1 MLTRRKQIKSF
12 GETIRK
18 AYILRAFLVFRNKK
32 KVRMRL
38 SSELA
43 GTPVLILREGAS
55 RSRGREA
62 QHGNIMAAR
71 IVAEAV
77 KSALGPKGM
86 DKMLV
91 DSFGDV
97 TITSDGRTILDEMDI
112 QHPAAKMMVEVAKT
126 QDDEVGD
133 GTTTAVITAGELL
146 GKAEDLIEKNVHP
159 TVIIDGYRKAA
170 DKALETIE
178 KIAISV
184 DSNDKASLEKV
195 AMTSMASKLVAESK
209 EYLAKIASSAILQV
223 AEKVEDGFKV
233 DIDDVKVEK
242 KAGEALTDTKLINGV
257 VLDKEVVHSGMPKRV
272 EKAKI
277 ALIDSP
283 LEIEKTE
290 FDAKINIE
298 SPEQMDAF
306 LKQEENMIKEMVE
319 KLAAKGANVIL
330 CQKGIDDMAQ
340 HFLSR
345 KNILAVRRVKKSDME
360 KLAKSTGGKLI
371 TNLDD
376 TTKKDLGYA
385 QLVEERKIGD
395 DKMTFIEGC
404 KNPRAVTIL
413 IRGGTERIVDEAE
426 RSLHDALCVARD
438 VVEEPKIVAG
448 GGAPEM
454 EVAKVLKAYAE
465 TLPGREQLAVM
476 CFAEAL
482 EAIPTTL
489 AENAGLDPIDIISE
503 LRARHEK
510 GEIWAGVE
518 VHTGKVKNMKEEG
531 VFEPIAVKKQIIKSC
546 TEAASMLLKIDDIIA
561 SGKMKAPPMP
571 PGGPPGG
578 PGMMPPGAGAY

>member
-1 MLTRRKQIKSF
+1 
-12 GETIRK
+12 
-18 AYILRAFLVFRNKK
+18 
-32 KVRMRL
+32 L

-97 TITSDGRTILDEMDI
+97 TITSDGRTVLDEMDI

-133 GTTTAVITAGELL
+133 GTTTAVIIAGELL

-178 KIAISV
+178 KVGIPV
-184 DSNDKASLEKV
+184 DSNDKASIEKV

-209 EYLAKIASSAILQV
+209 EYLAEIASSAILQV
-223 AEKVEDGFKV
+223 TQRAEDGFKV

-277 ALIDSP
+277 ALLDSA

-298 SPEQMDAF
+298 SPEEMDAF
-306 LKQEENMIKEMVE
+306 LKQEESMIKEMVE
-319 KLAAKGANVIL
+319 KLVAKGANVII

-345 KNILAVRRVKKSDME
+345 KNILAARRVKKSDME
-360 KLAKSTGGKLI
+360 KLAKATGGKII

-404 KNPRAVTIL
+404 KHPRAVTIL

-438 VVEEPKIVAG
+438 VVEEPKILAG

-454 EVAKVLKAYAE
+454 EVAKVLKEYAE

-482 EAIPTTL
+482 EAVPTTL

-518 VHTGKVKNMKEEG
+518 VHEGKVKNMKEVG

-546 TEAASMLLKIDDIIA
+546 TEAASMLLKIDDMIA

-578 PGMMPPGAGAY
+578 PGMMPPGAGEF

>member
-1 MLTRRKQIKSF
+1 
-12 GETIRK
+12 
-18 AYILRAFLVFRNKK
+18 
-32 KVRMRL
+32 L

-43 GTPVLILREGAS
+43 GTPVLILKEGAS
-55 RSRGREA
+55 RERGRGA
-62 QHGNIMAAR
+62 QHANIMAAR

-97 TITSDGRTILDEMDI
+97 TITSDGRTVLDEMDI

-126 QDDEVGD
+126 QDAEVGD
-133 GTTTAVITAGELL
+133 GTTSAVIIAGELL
-146 GKAEDLIEKNVHP
+146 GKAEDLVEKNVHP

-170 DKALETIE
+170 DKALEALE
-178 KIAISV
+178 KIAIPV
-184 DSNDKASLEKV
+184 KPNDKKFLEKV
-195 AMTSMASKLVAESK
+195 AMTSMASKLVAENK
-209 EYLAKIASSAILQV
+209 EYLAEIASSGILQV
-223 AEKVEDGFKV
+223 AEKVEDRFKV

-257 VLDKEVVHSGMPKRV
+257 VLDKDVAHPGMPKRV
-272 EKAKI
+272 EKAQI
-277 ALIDSP
+277 ALLDAA

-319 KLAAKGANVIL
+319 KLVAKGATVVI
-330 CQKGIDDMAQ
+330 CQKGIDDLAQ
-340 HFLSR
+340 HFLAR
-345 KNILAVRRVKKSDME
+345 KGVLAVRRVKQSDME
-360 KLAKSTGGKLI
+360 KLSKATGGKII

-376 TTKKDLGYA
+376 MTKKDLGYA

-395 DKMTFIEGC
+395 DKMTFVEGC
-404 KNPRAVTIL
+404 KDPRAVTIL

-426 RSLHDALCVARD
+426 RSVHDALCVARD
-438 VVEEPKIVAG
+438 VVEEPKILAG

-454 EVAKVLKAYAE
+454 EVARVLKEYAE
-465 TLPGREQLAVM
+465 KLPGREQLAVM

-482 EAIPTTL
+482 EAVPTTL

-510 GEIWAGVE
+510 GEVWAGVE
-518 VHTGKVKNMKEEG
+518 VNEGKVKNMKEVG
-531 VFEPIAVKKQIIKSC
+531 VFEPLAVKKQIIKSAS
-546 TEAASMLLKIDDIIA
+546 EAASMILKIDDIIA
-561 SGKMKAPPMP
+561 AGKMKAPPMP
-571 PGGPPGG
+571 PKGPGG
-578 PGMMPPGAGAY
+578 AGMGPEGAGEF

>member
-1 MLTRRKQIKSF
+1 L
-12 GETIRK
+12 
-18 AYILRAFLVFRNKK
+18 
-32 KVRMRL
+32 RL

-43 GTPVLILREGAS
+43 GTPVLILKEGSTRE
-55 RSRGREA
+55 RGRGA
-62 QHGNIMAAR
+62 QHANIMAAR

-77 KSALGPKGM
+77 KSSLGPKGM

-91 DSFGDV
+91 DNFGDV
-97 TITSDGRTILDEMDI
+97 TITSDGRTVLDEMDI

-133 GTTTAVITAGELL
+133 GTTTAVIIAGELL
-146 GKAEDLIEKNVHP
+146 EKAEDLIGKNVHP

-170 DKALETIE
+170 DKALETLE
-178 KIAISV
+178 KIAIPVKST
-184 DSNDKASLEKV
+184 DKVFIEKV
-195 AMTSMASKLVAESK
+195 ATTSMASKLVAENK
-209 EYLAKIASSAILQV
+209 EYLAKIATSGILQV
-223 AEKVEDGFKV
+223 AEKVEDGFKA

-242 KAGEALTDTKLINGV
+242 KAGEALTDTRLINGV
-257 VLDKEVVHSGMPKRV
+257 VIDKDVVHPGMPKRV

-277 ALIDSP
+277 ALLDSP

-319 KLAAKGANVIL
+319 KLAAKDANVIL
-330 CQKGIDDMAQ
+330 CQKGIDDLAQ

-345 KNILAVRRVKKSDME
+345 KNILAVRRIKKSDME
-360 KLAKSTGGKLI
+360 KLSKATGGKII

-376 TTKKDLGYA
+376 MTKKDLGYA

-395 DKMTFIEGC
+395 DKMTFVEGC
-404 KNPRAVTIL
+404 KNPKAVTIL

-438 VVEEPKIVAG
+438 VVEEPKILAG

-454 EVAKVLKAYAE
+454 EVARVLKEYAE
-465 TLPGREQLAVM
+465 KLPGREQLAVM
-476 CFAEAL
+476 RFAEAL
-482 EAIPTTL
+482 EVVPTTL
-489 AENAGLDPIDIISE
+489 SENAGLDPIDIISE
-503 LRARHEK
+503 LRSRHEK
-510 GEIWAGVE
+510 GEVWAGVE
-518 VHTGKVKNMKEEG
+518 VTEGKVKNMSEVG
-531 VFEPIAVKKQIIKSC
+531 VFEPLAVKKQIIKSA
-546 TEAASMLLKIDDIIA
+546 TEAASMILKIDDIIA
-561 SGKMKAPPMP
+561 AGKMKAPPMP
-571 PGGPPGG
+571 RGPPGG
-578 PGMMPPGAGAY
+578 PGMGPEGAGEF